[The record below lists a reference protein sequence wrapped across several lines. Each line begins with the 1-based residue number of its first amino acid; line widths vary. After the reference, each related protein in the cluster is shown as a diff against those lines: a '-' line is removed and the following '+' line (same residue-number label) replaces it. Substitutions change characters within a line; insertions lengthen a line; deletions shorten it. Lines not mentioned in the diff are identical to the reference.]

1 MPIWIALVI
10 LGFIFWRPLRLTI
23 LVYH

>member
-23 LVYH
+23 LAYH